1 MDADRGGTTVTLS
14 SSTAQSPT
22 FTVPQQVANPTLVF
36 SLVVTDARGLA
47 SSADTVTITVN
58 DPPTADA
65 GDDQTVGE
73 GATVTLDG
81 SGSSDPEEGTLTYAW
96 TQSSG
101 TTVTLSSSTAE
112 SPTRSL
118 PRRCL
123 RRTRPLC
130 FSLVVTDPHRHASSA
145 DTVTVT
151 VKVNNAPTAEA
162 GNNRNAVRGSSVT
175 LDGSG
180 SSDPDNDTLKYS
192 WRQTSGTTVT
202 LSNANAAK
210 ASFTAPST
218 LGEYGFELTV
228 SDRTRSSKDSVV
240 ITVGVPLRYVCRYV
254 VVRYQ
259 AQREVTYGAKVDP
272 GNIPPAAP
280 PPPYGDDWNI

>member
-1 MDADRGGTTVTLS
+1 MTLS

-112 SPTRSL
+112 SPTFTAPTL
-118 PRRCL
+118 L
-123 RRTRPLC
+123 AENATLV

-162 GNNRNAVRGSSVT
+162 GNNRNACQG
-175 LDGSG
+175 
-180 SSDPDNDTLKYS
+180 LK
-192 WRQTSGTTVT
+192 RH
-202 LSNANAAK
+202 A
-210 ASFTAPST
+210 
-218 LGEYGFELTV
+218 
-228 SDRTRSSKDSVV
+228 
-240 ITVGVPLRYVCRYV
+240 
-254 VVRYQ
+254 
-259 AQREVTYGAKVDP
+259 
-272 GNIPPAAP
+272 
-280 PPPYGDDWNI
+280 